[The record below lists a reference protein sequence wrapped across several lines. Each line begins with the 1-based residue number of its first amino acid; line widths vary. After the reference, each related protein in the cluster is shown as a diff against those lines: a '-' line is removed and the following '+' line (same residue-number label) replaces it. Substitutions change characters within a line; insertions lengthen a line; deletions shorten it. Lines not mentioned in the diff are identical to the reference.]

1 MYDYNNENELYNNEI
16 NDLTDIRLET
26 EKYKNNKY
34 NEDEI
39 VMNEN
44 INLEE
49 QNSINDE
56 NYINEDFV
64 EQYDINNINNN
75 INDEFDITFLF
86 HFFNHFILF
95 SFFTYMFDLH

>member
-16 NDLTDIRLET
+16 KNLTDIRLET

-34 NEDEI
+34 NQDEI

-49 QNSINDE
+49 QNNINDE
-56 NYINEDFV
+56 NNEDLNFIS
-64 EQYDINNINNN
+64 DLDNILKKKKN
-75 INDEFDITFLF
+75 EELKKRK
-86 HFFNHFILF
+86 L
-95 SFFTYMFDLH
+95 L

>member
-16 NDLTDIRLET
+16 KNLTDIRLET

-34 NEDEI
+34 NQDEI

-49 QNSINDE
+49 QNNINDE
-56 NYINEDFV
+56 NYINEDLNFIS
-64 EQYDINNINNN
+64 DLDNILKKKKN
-75 INDEFDITFLF
+75 EELKK
-86 HFFNHFILF
+86 
-95 SFFTYMFDLH
+95 

>member
-16 NDLTDIRLET
+16 KNLTDIRLET

-49 QNSINDE
+49 QNNINDE
-56 NYINEDFV
+56 NYINEDLNFISDLDNILKKKKNEEV
-64 EQYDINNINNN
+64 KKENYLKQLELEINHEKEKNK
-75 INDEFDITFLF
+75 
-86 HFFNHFILF
+86 
-95 SFFTYMFDLH
+95 